1 MYSTNVVWENLRDF
15 PNNLNLFEKMR
26 QKGQSLVIKWR
37 FVVGEKVHT
46 VAFCRWWKVYKE
58 KFLKTDT
65 VIYKQS

>member
-1 MYSTNVVWENLRDF
+1 
-15 PNNLNLFEKMR
+15 MR

-37 FVVGEKVHT
+37 FVVGEKVYT